1 MLQIGNYVLVIYHI
15 VSMLCYDVVVV
26 CRLPSGHGQISL
38 IIGHLLLKMSKRH
51 DLVSKI

>member
-26 CRLPSGHGQISL
+26 CRLPSGQISL